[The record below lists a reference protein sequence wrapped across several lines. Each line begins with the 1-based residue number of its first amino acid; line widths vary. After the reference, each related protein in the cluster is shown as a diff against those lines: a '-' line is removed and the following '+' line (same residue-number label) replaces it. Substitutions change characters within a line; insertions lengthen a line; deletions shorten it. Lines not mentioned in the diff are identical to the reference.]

1 MRGESL
7 TDFNVL
13 QERQAQAYLR
23 PLYEK
28 RRQVIKTIPNFWP
41 VAMLNNTTLECYI
54 QHNADKTA
62 LSYLEDIWVEKD
74 AKEHR
79 CFTIEFVGGRAIFFV
94 MYSWLNAI

>member
-1 MRGESL
+1 MI
-7 TDFNVL
+7 

-28 RRQVIKTIPNFWP
+28 RRQVIKTISNFWP
-41 VAMLNNTTLECYI
+41 VAMMNNSTLACYI
-54 QHNADKTA
+54 QHSADKTA

-79 CFTIEFVGGRAIFFV
+79 CFTIEFVGGRTIFFFCV
-94 MYSWLNAI
+94 VQWAECKYI